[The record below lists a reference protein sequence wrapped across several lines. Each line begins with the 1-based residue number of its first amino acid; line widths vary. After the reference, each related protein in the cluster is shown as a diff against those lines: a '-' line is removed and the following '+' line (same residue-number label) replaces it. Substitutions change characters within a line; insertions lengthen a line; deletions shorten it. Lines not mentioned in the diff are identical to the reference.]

1 MHIKENVVY
10 ITTRYEDSLDFLET
24 AKRQGF
30 DTKSWRSTYG
40 YWTVDDGVVHWSR
53 LDGEVNCKVYPWIA
67 PLSVTPTKVIY
78 NGNKTIVLWDDG
90 DKTIVSCGDDEEFD
104 NYTGF
109 LAALAK
115 KLYGSTSRAKKMV
128 RRVTDD
134 QRKPKPQKPQKT
146 QKPQKP
152 QNPVNWLAE
161 IEAEIDKYIE
171 DVTDHQNNYPTRKTH
186 LGGSFI

>member
-1 MHIKENVVY
+1 MMQKHVNK
-10 ITTRYEDSLDFLET
+10 LDIQSIEW
-24 AKRQGF
+24 
-30 DTKSWRSTYG
+30 DTDGIFY
-40 YWTVDDGVVHWSR
+40 TVR
-53 LDGEVNCKVYPWIA
+53 ELPT
-67 PLSVTPTKVIY
+67 PTPTKVIY

-134 QRKPKPQKPQKT
+134 QRKPKPQKT
-146 QKPQKP
+146 QKH
-152 QNPVNWLAE
+152 VNWLAE

-171 DVTDHQNNYPTRKTH
+171 DVT
-186 LGGSFI
+186 GSFL

>member
-1 MHIKENVVY
+1 MQKHVNK
-10 ITTRYEDSLDFLET
+10 LDIQSIEW
-24 AKRQGF
+24 
-30 DTKSWRSTYG
+30 DTDGIFY
-40 YWTVDDGVVHWSR
+40 TVR
-53 LDGEVNCKVYPWIA
+53 ELPT
-67 PLSVTPTKVIY
+67 PTPTKVIY

-134 QRKPKPQKPQKT
+134 QRKPKPQKT
-146 QKPQKP
+146 QKH
-152 QNPVNWLAE
+152 VNWLAE

-171 DVTDHQNNYPTRKTH
+171 DVT
-186 LGGSFI
+186 GGF

>member
-1 MHIKENVVY
+1 MQKHVNKLDIKSIVNDRYGIIATESRGIDLNPDTVVGLY
-10 ITTRYEDSLDFLET
+10 W
-24 AKRQGF
+24 
-30 DTKSWRSTYG
+30 DTDGIFY
-40 YWTVDDGVVHWSR
+40 TVR
-53 LDGEVNCKVYPWIA
+53 ELPT
-67 PLSVTPTKVIY
+67 PTPTKVIY

-146 QKPQKP
+146 QKH
-152 QNPVNWLAE
+152 VNWLAE

-171 DVTDHQNNYPTRKTH
+171 DVT
-186 LGGSFI
+186 GGF

>member
-1 MHIKENVVY
+1 
-10 ITTRYEDSLDFLET
+10 
-24 AKRQGF
+24 
-30 DTKSWRSTYG
+30 
-40 YWTVDDGVVHWSR
+40 
-53 LDGEVNCKVYPWIA
+53 
-67 PLSVTPTKVIY
+67 
-78 NGNKTIVLWDDG
+78 
-90 DKTIVSCGDDEEFD
+90 VSCGDDEEFD

-134 QRKPKPQKPQKT
+134 QRKPKPQKPQK
-146 QKPQKP
+146 PQKP
-152 QNPVNWLAE
+152 VDWLAE

>member
-1 MHIKENVVY
+1 MQKHVNKLDIKYVVNDRY
-10 ITTRYEDSLDFLET
+10 GIIGKQGTVIYTHPDTVITRCWEKDWV
-24 AKRQGF
+24 F
-30 DTKSWRSTYG
+30 DIPRE
-40 YWTVDDGVVHWSR
+40 
-53 LDGEVNCKVYPWIA
+53 L
-67 PLSVTPTKVIY
+67 LTPTKVIY
-78 NGNKTIVLWDDG
+78 NGNKTIVLWGDG

-146 QKPQKP
+146 Q
-152 QNPVNWLAE
+152 NPVNWLAE

>member
-1 MHIKENVVY
+1 MQIHVNKPDIKSIWTDHYRVFTKPDTV
-10 ITTRYEDSLDFLET
+10 IT
-24 AKRQGF
+24 
-30 DTKSWRSTYG
+30 
-40 YWTVDDGVVHWSR
+40 
-53 LDGEVNCKVYPWIA
+53 VNSGRGIGWISDI
-67 PLSVTPTKVIY
+67 PRPKLPTPTPTKVIY

-134 QRKPKPQKPQKT
+134 QRKPKPQKPQKPQKT
-146 QKPQKP
+146 QKTQK
-152 QNPVNWLAE
+152 PVNWLAE
-161 IEAEIDKYIE
+161 IEAEVDKYIE
-171 DVTDHQNNYPTRKTH
+171 DVI
-186 LGGSFI
+186 GSFI

>member
-1 MHIKENVVY
+1 MQKHVNKPYFNY
-10 ITTRYEDSLDFLET
+10 ISN
-24 AKRQGF
+24 
-30 DTKSWRSTYG
+30 SHYG
-40 YWTVDDGVVHWSR
+40 VFG
-53 LDGEVNCKVYPWIA
+53 IA
-67 PLSVTPTKVIY
+67 RELPTPTPTKVIY
-78 NGNKTIVLWDDG
+78 NGNKTIVIWDDG

-152 QNPVNWLAE
+152 QEPVDWLAE

-171 DVTDHQNNYPTRKTH
+171 DVA
-186 LGGSFI
+186 GGF

>member
-1 MHIKENVVY
+1 MS
-10 ITTRYEDSLDFLET
+10 TTSNATTARIRLVRDSL
-24 AKRQGF
+24 
-30 DTKSWRSTYG
+30 YG
-40 YWTVDDGVVHWSR
+40 LYGTPR
-53 LDGEVNCKVYPWIA
+53 FRNP
-67 PLSVTPTKVIY
+67 PLPIPTKVIH
-78 NGNKTIVLWDDG
+78 NGNKTIVIWDDG

-134 QRKPKPQKPQKT
+134 QRKPKPQKT
-146 QKPQKP
+146 QK
-152 QNPVNWLAE
+152 PVNWLAE

-171 DVTDHQNNYPTRKTH
+171 DVT
-186 LGGSFI
+186 GGF